1 MLSDLTVLRFS
12 ATADTYSTDN
22 HAIDKQ
28 RIATGNERDAQ
39 HKSVTVTAVCSR
51 QTAVTTGNDEADVYA
66 QSFTFSRTTAH
77 SLPTSSSD
85 KNSRSFVCAILDVIN
100 RTTSNPIIYTE

>member
-1 MLSDLTVLRFS
+1 MLSDLTVLRFG

-66 QSFTFSRTTAH
+66 QSFTLFAHHSAQLADEFVRQEFSFICLCHT
-77 SLPTSSSD
+77 
-85 KNSRSFVCAILDVIN
+85 
-100 RTTSNPIIYTE
+100 